1 MIKKANGFYFEYTE
15 VVKIQLLGEE
25 IQLYSLVGI
34 FNARL
39 SEEGCIRKNNGYQF
53 KIVSIE
59 GNQMYRSFMYYL
71 NDEIYDKSKM
81 ESHRA
86 LLY

>member
-39 SEEGCIRKNNGYQF
+39 SEEVCIRKNNGYQF